1 MMLKSI
7 LTVLKQFVYSFGKP
21 EILQSDNGSE
31 YKNDIISTFCSENN
45 IKQIFSSPYR
55 PSTNGVVEVSH
66 KEIRRH
72 VIMEFIKNEE
82 DFDINNV
89 ILDAINIHNNNTHT
103 TTKYKPIELFSN
115 TSEEV
120 FNEASNN
127 IDKAFKNKNTYFS
140 EIKKGDKLLLKKGT
154 YPSRRIIKIRKS
166 KQDIK
171 GTIATC
177 LEDYSGGL
185 LLIKID
191 ETKSFYNEGD
201 ELLTDVKY
209 VTSIT
214 EDQWNI
220 IIKENK

>member
-1 MMLKSI
+1 MKFI
-7 LTVLKQFVYSFGKP
+7 
-21 EILQSDNGSE
+21 
-31 YKNDIISTFCSENN
+31 EN
-45 IKQIFSSPYR
+45 
-55 PSTNGVVEVSH
+55 ED
-66 KEIRRH
+66 
-72 VIMEFIKNEE
+72 

-89 ILDAINIHNNNTHT
+89 ILDAINILNNNTHT

-115 TSEEV
+115 TSEDV
-120 FNEASNN
+120 FNEVSNN

-154 YPSRRIIKIRKS
+154 YPSGRIIKIRKS
-166 KQDIK
+166 KQDMK

-191 ETKSFYNEGD
+191 ETSSFYNEGD

-214 EDQWNI
+214 EEQWNI
-220 IIKENK
+220 IIKDNKKKNLKIKRLKIKRKLGNIENIN